1 MLGKGTVLPV
11 DSTSLKGKYRTC
23 PIKIVAIKSK
33 EMYLA
38 PSHVS
43 QRLFGCDKRLEW
55 VNHSPV
61 ADKWVMTDPHKPL
74 KFKIN
79 NPLSR
84 IRHRKP
90 ATRGRMCSQ
99 NLLIFNGK
107 DLYKMGWSVEPF
119 LLAWIYFYEVWM
131 LLQAK
136 NFPNGSYFML
146 ITG

>member
-1 MLGKGTVLPV
+1 MNISALKLRIKVAC
-11 DSTSLKGKYRTC
+11 SYSLAKKANHILFIIYELYNM
-23 PIKIVAIKSK
+23 INIVATKSK

-61 ADKWVMTDPHKPL
+61 ADKWVMTDPHDPI

-107 DLYKMGWSVEPF
+107 DLYKSV
-119 LLAWIYFYEVWM
+119 FY
-131 LLQAK
+131 LK
-136 NFPNGSYFML
+136 FCS
-146 ITG
+146 